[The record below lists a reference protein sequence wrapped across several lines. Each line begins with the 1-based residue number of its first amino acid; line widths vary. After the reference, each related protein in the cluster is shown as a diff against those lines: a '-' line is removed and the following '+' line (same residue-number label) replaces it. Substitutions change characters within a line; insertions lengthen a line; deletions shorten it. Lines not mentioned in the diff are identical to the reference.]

1 MARVKMNSPTSTQ
14 ALVTGPASHSSRGL
28 SKRKAST
35 VSLYQRGECP
45 RKFCAK
51 AWLRG
56 LLTMDSTARKRL
68 KMPAGLSLDQAF
80 SAIIEEIAV
89 SMGVPCIT

>member
-1 MARVKMNSPTSTQ
+1 
-14 ALVTGPASHSSRGL
+14 
-28 SKRKAST
+28 
-35 VSLYQRGECP
+35 
-45 RKFCAK
+45 
-51 AWLRG
+51 
-56 LLTMDSTARKRL
+56 MDSTARKRL